1 MDGFVLP
8 PFESSCVLKDK
19 DIVWLVS
26 PCLGLVMHF
35 LVLKFSFLF
44 CSVKRKKEPLLEI
57 VEEDSEENV
66 CAEIEEAE
74 ERAPGAVLF
83 ANEEF
88 QKGTGGYE
96 SESEEDELEEIV
108 VEKKTSKKRKASSKI
123 ISSK

>member
-57 VEEDSEENV
+57 VEEDSDENV
-66 CAEIEEAE
+66 CAAIEIEE
-74 ERAPGAVLF
+74 RARICPDAVLIG
-83 ANEEF
+83 NEE
-88 QKGTGGYE
+88 TGGYE
-96 SESEEDELEEIV
+96 SEYEEEEEIV
-108 VEKKTSKKRKASSKI
+108 PEKKTSKKRKSSSK
-123 ISSK
+123 SLTSK